1 LDQRLGDEL
10 RSGKMASR
18 ENLQWL
24 SLHRRCYKSCVL
36 NRQVESTAL
45 LQKGLRRRWLY
56 LLPAVFITYSLAYL
70 DRANYGFGAA
80 AGLAKTLNISNSRSA
95 FLGSLFFLGYFLFQ
109 VPGAAYARHKS
120 VSRLIFYSLI
130 CWGILAALTGI
141 IREFWLLGLDR
152 LLLGVAES
160 LIFPGML
167 ILLTNWFTRAER
179 SRANTVL
186 ILGNPITVLWMSAV
200 TGYLIKAVGWQM
212 AFVVEGLPSVLWAF
226 VWLLVVRDHPE
237 QVSWLSQ
244 DCRDQLRSE
253 LALEQQAIPQTSN
266 FAAALRRPSVLLL
279 CVQFFCWSVGLYGF
293 VLWLPTIIHAGM
305 TQGIETVGL
314 LSAVPYLLAIIL
326 MPLVAYASDR
336 TLSRKRFVWPFLVLS
351 GVALLGSYVTAAYS
365 FWSAYA
371 FLILAGGCMYAPY
384 GPFWAIIPEML
395 PMNVAGEVLALV
407 NCCGALGAFAGS
419 WMVGLLQ
426 AVTRSSRPGFLL
438 MSVSLILSG
447 GIILCLRPLN
457 QKLRS
462 TTG

>member
-18 ENLQWL
+18 ENLHWL
-24 SLHRRCYKSCVL
+24 GLHHRCYKSCVL

-426 AVTRSSRPGFLL
+426 AVTRSSRAGFLL

-457 QKLRS
+457 QKA
-462 TTG
+462 